1 MLAIIEQ
8 DKQGSYVDNTTQFLI
23 LILAKVCLDFGAMYL
38 CYLKPL
44 LSFFNMCSLSIIL
57 VDLILAMFMSVT
69 LWLDV
74 HTSHTVL
81 CFIMAHF
88 SAAYS
93 AVPIP
98 MLCLGILDY
107 GLQVT
112 QTTKKCLN
120 LVKTIILVL
129 LLWSIAGIYAYA
141 TVDATLLE
149 QERDGRY
156 LVCEIQESKVVT
168 YSVIVMFNLM
178 FFVLLPYWSLI
189 PQWVKE
195 ADQISEAR
203 EKTVKTKTSD
213 LVKITTVTP
222 EEEIKCT
229 KEDSAKPRPSMHI
242 SLLLGFGV
250 IWIPYLSVSTVCSLF
265 EFGIPAYISV
275 NLLWVQC
282 INSVLAGTV
291 FWLRSNTV
299 GPYSNLPDSVCL
311 WQVYWHLS
319 RGSEA
324 HQQLLT
330 NSV

>member
-8 DKQGSYVDNTTQFLI
+8 DKQGCNVDNTTQFLI
-23 LILAKVCLDFGAMYL
+23 LILSKLCLDFGAMYL

-44 LSFFNMCSLSIIL
+44 LSFLNMCSLSIVL
-57 VDLILAMFMSVT
+57 VDLILAVFMSAT
-69 LWLDV
+69 IWLDV
-74 HTSHTVL
+74 HTSHTAL

-93 AVPIP
+93 ALPVP

-107 GLQVT
+107 SLHVT
-112 QTTKKCLN
+112 QTAKKYLN
-120 LVKTIILVL
+120 LIKTIILVT
-129 LLWSIAGIYAYA
+129 LLWLIAGIYAYA

-149 QERDGRY
+149 QERDERY

-178 FFVLLPYWSLI
+178 FFVLLPYWSSI

-203 EKTVKTKTSD
+203 EKTGNAKTSD
-213 LVKITTVTP
+213 LVQLINVTP

-229 KEDSAKPRPSMHI
+229 KEDYAKPRPSMHI

-250 IWIPYLSVSTVCSLF
+250 IWIPYLSVSTVCALF

-299 GPYSNLPDSVCL
+299 GPYSNLPDNVCL
-311 WQVYWHLS
+311 WQIYWHLS

-324 HQQLLT
+324 HQLLLT
-330 NSV
+330 NTV

>member
-8 DKQGSYVDNTTQFLI
+8 DKQGCNVDNTTQFLI
-23 LILAKVCLDFGAMYL
+23 LILSKVCLDLGAMYL
-38 CYLKPL
+38 CNFKPL
-44 LSFFNMCSLSIIL
+44 LSFLNMCSLSIVL
-57 VDLILAMFMSVT
+57 VDLILAVFMSAT

-74 HTSHTVL
+74 HTSHTAL

-93 AVPIP
+93 ALPVP

-107 GLQVT
+107 SLQVP
-112 QTTKKCLN
+112 QTAKKYLS
-120 LVKTIILVL
+120 LVKTIMLVI
-129 LLWSIAGIYAYA
+129 LLWLIAGIYAHA
-141 TVDATLLE
+141 TVDPTLLE
-149 QERDGRY
+149 QQRDERY

-178 FFVLLPYWSLI
+178 FFVLLPYWSSI

-195 ADQISEAR
+195 ADQILEAR

-213 LVKITTVTP
+213 LVKIINITP
-222 EEEIKCT
+222 EEIKCT
-229 KEDSAKPRPSMHI
+229 KEDYAKPRPSMHI

-250 IWIPYLSVSTVCSLF
+250 IWIPYLSVSTVCALF

-299 GPYSNLPDSVCL
+299 GPYSNLPDNVCL
-311 WQVYWHLS
+311 WQIYWHLS

-330 NSV
+330 NTV